1 MLRKLE
7 LSELFEVTVSSEEVA
22 RGKPA
27 PDVYLEAARRLGVD
41 PARCVAIEDSASGI
55 RAAHAAGMRVI
66 AYPNRHYPPAPDVLA
81 LGDAVVDSC
90 RPRRRRPAR
99 GDRRRPAGEVPVVS
113 GSSSLVP
120 ILHWPSIP
128 VNAAL
133 FPATR
138 DESLAVPRGSFR
150 LLACETCGFLFN
162 GDHDEGLAE
171 YSTRCIETP
180 AHSPHH
186 RAFRDALAQDWVDR
200 HGLREQAVVEVGCGH
215 EAEFLHRCRARR
227 RRTARAS
234 TPPAPFATPT
244 RFDAAGSGS
253 QPTTRPSR
261 VARSS
266 AGTPSSTSR
275 ASARSSG
282 DVRGW
287 AEQRSVRSVL
297 FEVPDAG
304 RILEQGAF
312 WDMYYEHCSYFTSG
326 TLAVAF
332 RAAGLEPG
340 RGELV
345 YGGQY
350 LVARGGAGEH
360 VAPDPATA
368 APVVRAALDRRRNE
382 RPRRA
387 GGELARALHAD
398 GPVVLWQAGG
408 KALSL
413 LTLTG
418 TENLV
423 PGIVDVNRG
432 KRGRYLP
439 GTGIEILAPEDLQA
453 LRPRHVVVLNEVYL
467 DESARCSATCGSEA
481 SLRSVARSCSLRR
494 RAGAPR
500 RARRSRAGA

>member
-1 MLRKLE
+1 MTPE
-7 LSELFEVTVSSEEVA
+7 TT
-22 RGKPA
+22 
-27 PDVYLEAARRLGVD
+27 
-41 PARCVAIEDSASGI
+41 
-55 RAAHAAGMRVI
+55 
-66 AYPNRHYPPAPDVLA
+66 
-81 LGDAVVDSC
+81 
-90 RPRRRRPAR
+90 
-99 GDRRRPAGEVPVVS
+99 PAGCPSCS
-113 GSSSLVP
+113 GSSLVP

-186 RAFRDALAQDWVDR
+186 RAFRDALAQDWIDR
-200 HGLREQAVVEVGCGH
+200 HGLREEAVVEVGCGH
-215 EAEFLHRCRARR
+215 EAEFLHRLVELGVAHGTCIDPACSVRDSDAIRVRR
-227 RRTARAS
+227 ERFRPT
-234 TPPAPFATPT
+234 TPT
-244 RFDAAGSGS
+244 FPG
-253 QPTTRPSR
+253 
-261 VARSS
+261 ARSS

-275 ASARSSG
+275 DIRAFLD

-287 AEQRSVRSVL
+287 ASSNGGAVVL

-340 RGELV
+340 RVELV

-350 LVARGGAGEH
+350 LVLEAVPGAP

-368 APVVRAALDRRRNE
+368 APVVRAALDFASATSGRVE
-382 RPRRA
+382 RAASSLRACTPTDRSSSGRRA
-387 GGELARALHAD
+387 AR
-398 GPVVLWQAGG
+398 P
-408 KALSL
+408 S
-413 LTLTG
+413 
-418 TENLV
+418 
-423 PGIVDVNRG
+423 
-432 KRGRYLP
+432 
-439 GTGIEILAPEDLQA
+439 
-453 LRPRHVVVLNEVYL
+453 
-467 DESARCSATCGSEA
+467 RC
-481 SLRSVARSCSLRR
+481 
-494 RAGAPR
+494 
-500 RARRSRAGA
+500 